1 MDLSVPLQGLHT
13 GVGAAECE
21 KGRKNIGRRVER
33 QGRPGSCQLRYGAR
47 FANHVCVCV
56 YVHVL
61 LTKTTRLLAPAR
73 PAFDCRGSITI
84 AFAKSSRKITVKLEH
99 TPFHRTV
106 AELAELFK
114 PPPPPV
120 PERPSKKR
128 KAPAAP
134 APEGGGENGE
144 AAATPAPKKKRKKN
158 APANP
163 DDPDAPATATPKPK
177 KPRPSRAKKNKAAAE
192 GGAEAAAADGGPDPL
207 LNLSP
212 SEAARRR
219 DEANRKLS
227 EAGIDPATLSTEQ
240 FDIFS
245 NQSPDLQ
252 GESLAMLVKYGAERL
267 RIVHPSKDSSGAAA
281 PAAANGVVDCAPT
294 PDGST
299 KKKKSKKRGVNE
311 DGTPK
316 VKKTRGK
323 CQACTAKKIKVRCV
337 FVLGGGSP
345 AHHCRSVPK
354 RSRIVPSVRKRAF
367 RVTTHPKGN
376 EKPNPSQPT

>member
-1 MDLSVPLQGLHT
+1 M
-13 GVGAAECE
+13 
-21 KGRKNIGRRVER
+21 
-33 QGRPGSCQLRYGAR
+33 
-47 FANHVCVCV
+47 
-56 YVHVL
+56 
-61 LTKTTRLLAPAR
+61 
-73 PAFDCRGSITI
+73 
-84 AFAKSSRKITVKLEH
+84 
-99 TPFHRTV
+99 
-106 AELAELFK
+106 
-114 PPPPPV
+114 

-134 APEGGGENGE
+134 TPEGGGENGE

-158 APANP
+158 APPANP

-177 KPRPSRAKKNKAAAE
+177 KPRPSRAKKNKSAAAAAAE
-192 GGAEAAAADGGPDPL
+192 GGAEAAAADGEPDPL

-267 RIVHPSKDSSGAAA
+267 RIVHPNKDSSEAAA
-281 PAAANGVVDCAPT
+281 PAAANGVVDGAPT

-337 FVLGGGSP
+337 CLFSVVVLPLTIVAVFQSEAGLYRVYGSGHFVLLST
-345 AHHCRSVPK
+345 
-354 RSRIVPSVRKRAF
+354 RKETRNQTQAN
-367 RVTTHPKGN
+367 RR
-376 EKPNPSQPT
+376 EWER